1 MNYID
6 LYKENRSSSYKKS
19 IEAARKAL
27 SSLSF
32 NRLPIRQSP
41 QPVDKHPKHVTEYS
55 KEIMQNLKQEES
67 QFDLSKDYLKHQA
80 EITAHSRG
88 ILINWLV
95 SIHRYLKLIP
105 ETLHLAVSLID
116 RFLNKKSVSKYQLQ
130 LLGVTCLFLAAKY
143 EEIYP
148 PEFSKFL
155 KICENAYSKSQV
167 VLMEKELLKVVDFKV
182 NVPTAWVFFT
192 KYAECAGLHRLEA
205 CLAQYMIELGLLE
218 QGMTRFRNSLK
229 AACAVFL
236 ASKQVKKETVWRL
249 QGVTGYQESELKECL
264 QEMNQIFHLARFNPL
279 KAIREKFSTH
289 EYENVSGIN

>member
-41 QPVDKHPKHVTEYS
+41 QPVDKHPKHVAEYS

-67 QFDLSKDYLKHQA
+67 QFGLAKDSLKHQA
-80 EITAHSRG
+80 EITHHSRG

-95 SIHRYLKLIP
+95 SIHRYLKLVP
-105 ETLHLAVSLID
+105 ETLHLSVSLID
-116 RFLNKKSVSKYQLQ
+116 RFLTKKSVSKYQLQ
-130 LLGVTCLFLAAKY
+130 LLGLTCLHLAAKY

-155 KICENAYSKSQV
+155 KICENAYSKGQV
-167 VLMEKELLKVVDFKV
+167 VLMEKELLKAVDFKI
-182 NVPTAWVFFT
+182 NVPTVWVFYT
-192 KYAECAGLHRLEA
+192 KYSEYGGLNRVEA
-205 CLAQYMIELGLLE
+205 SYAQYLIELGLLE
-218 QGMTRFRNSLK
+218 QGMSRFRNSLK
-229 AACAVFL
+229 AACAVYM
-236 ASKQVKKETVWRL
+236 ASKHVKKETVWRL
-249 QGVTGYQESELKECL
+249 QGVTGYQEAELKECS
-264 QEMNQIFHLARFNPL
+264 QEMSLILNLSRFNPL
-279 KAIREKFSTH
+279 KAVREKFSTH
-289 EYENVSGIN
+289 EYESVSGIN

>member
-1 MNYID
+1 MNYVD

-32 NRLPIRQSP
+32 NRLPVRQSP
-41 QPVDKHPKHVTEYS
+41 QPIDKHPKHVFEYS

-67 QFDLSKDYLKHQA
+67 QFDLSKDFLKHQA
-80 EITAHSRG
+80 ETTHHGRA

-95 SIHRYLKLIP
+95 SIHRYLKLVP

-116 RFLNKKSVSKYQLQ
+116 RFLHKKSVSKYQLQ
-130 LLGVTCLFLAAKY
+130 LLGLTSLFLAAKY

-167 VLMEKELLKVVDFKV
+167 VLMEKEILKVVDFKV
-182 NVPTAWVFFT
+182 NVPTVWIFFN
-192 KYAECAGLHRLEA
+192 KYAECAGLQKVEA
-205 CLAQYMIELGLLE
+205 CLAQYLTELCLLE
-218 QGMTRFRNSLK
+218 HGMTRFRNSMK
-229 AACAVFL
+229 AASVVFL
-236 ASKQVKKETVWRL
+236 AQKQIRKENVWRF
-249 QGVTGYQESELKECL
+249 QGVTGYQESDLKECVV
-264 QEMNQIFHLARFNPL
+264 EMTQVMNLARFNPL
-279 KAIREKFSTH
+279 KAVREKFSTH
-289 EYENVSGIN
+289 EFENVSGIN